1 MGSESFQQFQAI
13 RIIRCGIK
21 SWKKQ
26 DSNFLPL
33 CLQLLW
39 ASLPIQQDLAI
50 HWWHLHGHW
59 GVPIQQD
66 LQNIMVFLALSVVW
80 LLWNPEVPPSV
91 DTMWYDKWYILQ
103 GLESSGRIQ
112 FKKTASSAKDYSS
125 QLSHSAHFCIG
136 RSASQPVMAMPQAF
150 FLIHRFSKIP
160 WHPRLMGRSVNVWQM
175 IIDHRLSRFYS

>member
-1 MGSESFQQFQAI
+1 MLNNINPKHGFGIISTIQAI
-13 RIIRCGIK
+13 RITRCGIK

-26 DSNFLPL
+26 HSNFLPL

-59 GVPIQQD
+59 GVHGHSEYSEVIRGIPG
-66 LQNIMVFLALSVVW
+66 SVSGMTAMKSWSPTPV
-80 LLWNPEVPPSV
+80 SV

-103 GLESSGRIQ
+103 GLESSGRI

-125 QLSHSAHFCIG
+125 Q
-136 RSASQPVMAMPQAF
+136 
-150 FLIHRFSKIP
+150 FLY
-160 WHPRLMGRSVNVWQM
+160 RSVSQSRQCHRPSFSS
-175 IIDHRLSRFYS
+175 IDSPRYLDIQGWWDDP